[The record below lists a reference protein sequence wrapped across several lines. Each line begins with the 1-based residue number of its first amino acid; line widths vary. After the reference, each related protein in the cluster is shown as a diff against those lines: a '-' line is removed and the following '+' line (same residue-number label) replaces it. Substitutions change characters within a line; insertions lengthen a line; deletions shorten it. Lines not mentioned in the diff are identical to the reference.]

1 MYRHVESCLEGR
13 EGEPKSEEST
23 KVKKC
28 EKNKEIERKPEKV
41 PCLYPE
47 CYVSCDTPKNQAH
60 TLTASLLLNDHH
72 RFIHVF
78 AALAGNGDVS
88 I

>member
-1 MYRHVESCLEGR
+1 MKRAPR
-13 EGEPKSEEST
+13 F
-23 KVKKC
+23 KKC
-28 EKNKEIERKPEKV
+28 EKIRKLKKNRGKV

-60 TLTASLLLNDHH
+60 TLTASFLLNDHH